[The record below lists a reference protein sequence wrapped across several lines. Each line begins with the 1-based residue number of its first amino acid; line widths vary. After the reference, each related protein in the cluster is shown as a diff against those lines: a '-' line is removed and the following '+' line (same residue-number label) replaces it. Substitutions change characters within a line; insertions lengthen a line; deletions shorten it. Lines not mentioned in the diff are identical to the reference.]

1 MLAGD
6 ADDASRN
13 VHALV
18 AAEMPSVDDQ
28 PATIGWLQRMCRVA
42 ARELPADGVGVSLIS
57 AGGNVLT
64 AAASGPR
71 SVVLEELQFTL
82 GEGPCLTAYAARKPV
97 LVPDLGA
104 ARGTWPGYAAAAG
117 EHQVRAVFA
126 FPLQV
131 GSVRVG
137 ALDVY
142 RDQPGNLS
150 ETTLAQAVTFAESAL
165 EGLLRATATS
175 DPDGGE
181 EVLLD
186 TSGTRF
192 EVYQAQGK
200 VMAQLGVAPEQAM
213 LRLRA
218 HAFVSEQR
226 LADVADAILAG
237 SIVLEPDDL

>member
-1 MLAGD
+1 MLPGAAAG
-6 ADDASRN
+6 R

-18 AAEMPSVDDQ
+18 AAEVSSAEDQ
-28 PATIGWLQRMCRVA
+28 PAAMGWLQRMCRVA
-42 ARELPADGVGVSLIS
+42 ARELPAEGVGVSLIS
-57 AGGNVLT
+57 DGGSVLS

-82 GEGPCLTAYAARKPV
+82 GEGPCLSAYAARRPV

-104 ARGTWPGYAAAAG
+104 AEGTWPGYAAAAQ
-117 EHQVRAVFA
+117 EHDIRAVFA

-131 GSVRVG
+131 GSVRLG

-142 RDQPGNLS
+142 RAEAGALS
-150 ETTLAQAVTFAESAL
+150 EAALAHAVVFAETAL
-165 EGLLRATATS
+165 EGLLTATS
-175 DPDGGE
+175 DPMGGE
-181 EVLLD
+181 ELIQDV
-186 TSGTRF
+186 SATRF

-200 VMAQLGVAPEQAM
+200 VMAQLGMGIEQAM

-218 HAFVSEQR
+218 HAFVSELR
-226 LADVADAILAG
+226 LADVAEGILAG